1 MGFIR
6 YFMMFLIILRE
17 YSEDINS
24 LHIGTKNS
32 KLSMYIAE
40 IPLEKQNQYY
50 LVLKKKKKFNYK
62 PHSPNCRSLTSLKNT
77 FYYISLLDNSF
88 KSL

>member
-1 MGFIR
+1 MII
-6 YFMMFLIILRE
+6 YFLIILRE

-50 LVLKKKKKFNYK
+50 LVLKKKKNSIKN
-62 PHSPNCRSLTSLKNT
+62 PIPQIVGVSLH
-77 FYYISLLDNSF
+77 
-88 KSL
+88 

>member
-1 MGFIR
+1 MGFIW
-6 YFMMFLIILRE
+6 YFMIIYFLIILRE

-50 LVLKKKKKFNYK
+50 LVLKKKKKIQLQTPFPK
-62 PHSPNCRSLTSLKNT
+62 L
-77 FYYISLLDNSF
+77 
-88 KSL
+88 

>member
-24 LHIGTKNS
+24 LHIGTKNY

-50 LVLKKKKKFNYK
+50 LVLKKKKKNSITN
-62 PHSPNCRSLTSLKNT
+62 PIPQIVGVSLH
-77 FYYISLLDNSF
+77 
-88 KSL
+88 

>member
-1 MGFIR
+1 ML
-6 YFMMFLIILRE
+6 YDVLIILRE

-24 LHIGTKNS
+24 LHMGTKNS

-50 LVLKKKKKFNYK
+50 LVLKKKKIQLQTPFPK
-62 PHSPNCRSLTSLKNT
+62 L
-77 FYYISLLDNSF
+77 
-88 KSL
+88 

>member
-1 MGFIR
+1 MII
-6 YFMMFLIILRE
+6 YFLIILRE

-50 LVLKKKKKFNYK
+50 LVLKKKKKIQLQTPFPK
-62 PHSPNCRSLTSLKNT
+62 L
-77 FYYISLLDNSF
+77 
-88 KSL
+88 

>member
-1 MGFIR
+1 MGFIW
-6 YFMMFLIILRE
+6 YFMIIYFLIILRE

-50 LVLKKKKKFNYK
+50 LVLKKKKKTQLQTPFPK
-62 PHSPNCRSLTSLKNT
+62 L
-77 FYYISLLDNSF
+77 
-88 KSL
+88 

>member
-1 MGFIR
+1 
-6 YFMMFLIILRE
+6 MFLIILRD

-24 LHIGTKNS
+24 LYIGTKNS

-40 IPLEKQNQYY
+40 IPLEKQSQYY

-77 FYYISLLDNSF
+77 FYYICLLDNSF
-88 KSL
+88 KSLYLI

>member
-50 LVLKKKKKFNYK
+50 LVLKKKKKNSITN
-62 PHSPNCRSLTSLKNT
+62 PIPQIVGVSLH
-77 FYYISLLDNSF
+77 
-88 KSL
+88 

>member
-50 LVLKKKKKFNYK
+50 LVLKKKKK
-62 PHSPNCRSLTSLKNT
+62 
-77 FYYISLLDNSF
+77 NSITNPIPQIVGVSF
-88 KSL
+88 H

>member
-1 MGFIR
+1 MII
-6 YFMMFLIILRE
+6 YFLIILRE

-77 FYYISLLDNSF
+77 FYYNSLPDNSF

>member
-50 LVLKKKKKFNYK
+50 LVLKKKKKKNSITN
-62 PHSPNCRSLTSLKNT
+62 PIPQIVGVSLH
-77 FYYISLLDNSF
+77 
-88 KSL
+88 

>member
-1 MGFIR
+1 MII
-6 YFMMFLIILRE
+6 YFLIILRE

-50 LVLKKKKKFNYK
+50 LVLKKKKNSITN
-62 PHSPNCRSLTSLKNT
+62 PIPQIVGVSLH
-77 FYYISLLDNSF
+77 
-88 KSL
+88 

>member
-1 MGFIR
+1 MGFIW
-6 YFMMFLIILRE
+6 YFMIIYFLIILRE

-50 LVLKKKKKFNYK
+50 LVLKKKKNSITN
-62 PHSPNCRSLTSLKNT
+62 PIPQIVGVSLH
-77 FYYISLLDNSF
+77 
-88 KSL
+88 

>member
-50 LVLKKKKKFNYK
+50 LVLKKKIKNSITN
-62 PHSPNCRSLTSLKNT
+62 PIPQIAGVSLH
-77 FYYISLLDNSF
+77 
-88 KSL
+88 

>member
-1 MGFIR
+1 MII
-6 YFMMFLIILRE
+6 YFLIILRE

-50 LVLKKKKKFNYK
+50 LVLKKKKKNSITN
-62 PHSPNCRSLTSLKNT
+62 PIPQIVGVSLH
-77 FYYISLLDNSF
+77 
-88 KSL
+88 